1 MVRMVSFTYCNIGHG
16 LVEFVVLRCRL
27 SYKRLSK
34 REMSGNL
41 QLCKITSQLS
51 SPDNAEATHKM
62 SSKVRQPT
70 VSEALCAIKTDGL
83 QETPAYCI

>member
-34 REMSGNL
+34 REM

-51 SPDNAEATHKM
+51 SPDNAEATHKT
-62 SSKVRQPT
+62 SSKVRQPP